1 MKREIRKD
9 GLSLT
14 TPELCTAG
22 SRHDD
27 ERGRTVGLFDKLFRR
42 TTDEDDDGEETVIAL
57 DVEARRPQL
66 PRLEQ
71 ALDALSRQMREVQ
84 SVDNPGW
91 RARINE
97 YSRLAGDAM
106 VMRKGTPTREGV
118 LDLVFEVRPVF
129 TGPPPPDLEVLVPL
143 QDEVLAAAEDLRT
156 LRPGEKA

>member
-1 MKREIRKD
+1 M
-9 GLSLT
+9 
-14 TPELCTAG
+14 
-22 SRHDD
+22 
-27 ERGRTVGLFDKLFRR
+27 GLFDKLFRR
-42 TTDEDDDGEETVIAL
+42 QSDDDGGEDAVITL
-57 DVEARRPQL
+57 DLDARRPQL
-66 PRLEQ
+66 LRLEQ
-71 ALDALSRQMREVQ
+71 ALDGLARAMRDTQ
-84 SVDNPGW
+84 TVDNPGW